1 MNQELLQMIKFGR
14 LLAMTMLIAHSLLGP
29 LNQLRAEEPGK
40 QKSSTHDLIRHL
52 LDQDLG
58 TRTFP
63 FPDVVRASCGKNVI
77 PVDLEN
83 PAHQLIL
90 DAIAAAADHAITALS
105 SSSSP
110 NSPSSPLRKLRRIN
124 EASHFFENHL
134 RQQIHAQDSLSCTI
148 PTNSKGNQQRTG
160 YPDLIISHT
169 ASDGT
174 ITHAYLDP
182 KLFEQ
187 KSQASSLRTFY
198 FEPRTHTNKIQHH
211 AMHLLLGI
219 SHDGNDGDWTFTSW
233 KLCDLSKFNVRLRAE
248 FQSSNR
254 DIYRPHIIIRT
265 SDTAP
270 AR

>member
-1 MNQELLQMIKFGR
+1 MIKFGR
-14 LLAMTMLIAHSLLGP
+14 LLAMTMLIAHILLGP
-29 LNQLRAEEPGK
+29 LNQLSAAEPAK

-77 PVDLEN
+77 PADLQN

-90 DAIAAAADHAITALS
+90 DAIAAAADDAITAM
-105 SSSSP
+105 
-110 NSPSSPLRKLRRIN
+110 NAPSAPVRNLRRIN
-124 EASHFFENHL
+124 EASHFFEEHL
-134 RQQIHAQDSLSCTI
+134 RQQIHSQPSLSCAI
-148 PTNSKGNQQRTG
+148 PTNSKGKQQRTG
-160 YPDLIISHT
+160 YPDLIITHT
-169 ASDGT
+169 SAEGT

-182 KLFEQ
+182 KLYEQ
-187 KSQASSLRTFY
+187 KSEASSLRTFY

-219 SHDGNDGDWTFTSW
+219 SHDGNDGAWTFSSW
-233 KLCDLSKFNVRLRAE
+233 KLCDLSKFSVRLRAE

-254 DIYRPHIIIRT
+254 DIYRPQIIIRS